1 VVPARLPNLDFL
13 GLSGEELSIA
23 VFHGAAD

>member
-1 VVPARLPNLDFL
+1 VVPVRLSNLDFL
-13 GLSGEELSIA
+13 GLGGEELSIA